1 MTLDFCTVY
10 TSSSKYPG
18 SILSG
23 DVNELGYFDQCMRV
37 SSKRLGI
44 QGAYA
49 IANVRFHLPSADD
62 DEPPEPLN
70 QLDIVE
76 ADRERSKVIFDN
88 NNIIRHNMT

>member
-1 MTLDFCTVY
+1 MTLNFCTVY

-23 DVNELGYFDQCMRV
+23 DVNELGYFDQCIRV

-49 IANVRFHLPSADD
+49 IANVRFHILSADD
-62 DEPPEPLN
+62 EPSEPLN

-76 ADRERSKVIFDN
+76 ADRERSKVI
-88 NNIIRHNMT
+88 R